1 VKHETRNITL
11 ALPEPLLRRF
21 RVYAASRHQSM
32 SSLMTD
38 AVKKMIDE
46 ESEYER
52 SRKSF
57 LDQIHNPAGIE
68 LPDKIPWSRD
78 ELHER

>member
-1 VKHETRNITL
+1 M

-21 RVYAASRHQSM
+21 RVYAASRHRSM

-38 AVKKMIDE
+38 AVKKLIDE
-46 ESEYER
+46 DSEYER
-52 SRKSF
+52 SKKIF
-57 LDQIHNPAGIE
+57 LDQIRSPKGIE
-68 LPDKIPWSRD
+68 LPDKIPWTRD